1 MLHNMKIISLHRV
14 FHGIRFKVNKV
25 DCRETINFFCI
36 YPSLAKHTFG
46 LSRHLWLNHE
56 EIAALFLPISSHFDY
71 IWIIFSPISE
81 KSYFYFVHSLPCD
94 IETTC

>member
-36 YPSLAKHTFG
+36 YPSLAKHTFV
-46 LSRHLWLNHE
+46 
-56 EIAALFLPISSHFDY
+56 AQP
-71 IWIIFSPISE
+71 
-81 KSYFYFVHSLPCD
+81 
-94 IETTC
+94 